1 MKKILMATLLL
12 LLFTAL
18 SSYGKNLKPYILGAE
33 SASSVNETVAKLKN
47 NLKSNN
53 FKIVGVY
60 SPAKK
65 SSKRIIVVTS
75 GDILAS
81 VKKFGGLRGFAAT
94 IRLAVTKE
102 KSKVLVS
109 YINLEYWGN
118 AYYQKDF
125 SKVQATYKKISAR
138 LKKSMSG
145 LGTLKNT
152 PFGSEDGEEPDDLQD
167 YHYMIMMPYFEDVN
181 ELKTFKSHSE
191 AVKKI
196 EKNLKNSKIMSKVYR
211 VDIPGTDLTLF
222 GIGLF
227 GEDGE
232 GYFLPKI
239 DFGHPKHT
247 AFLPYELLVKGK
259 DVVMLHGKYRIAI
272 SFPDLSM
279 GTFMKISGTPGDIED
294 MLESLT
300 K

>member
-1 MKKILMATLLL
+1 MKKILLATLIM
-12 LLFTAL
+12 LLFSAF
-18 SSYGKNLKPYILGAE
+18 SSYGEYLKPYILGAE
-33 SASSVNETVAKLKN
+33 SSNSVDETATK
-47 NLKSNN
+47 LKSNLESN
-53 FKIVGVY
+53 GFKVVGEY
-60 SPAKK
+60 SPAKDK
-65 SSKRIIVVTS
+65 NKRVIVVTS
-75 GDILAS
+75 NALLSA

-94 IRLAVTKE
+94 IRLAVTKG
-102 KSKVLVS
+102 KSNVLVS

-118 AYYQKDF
+118 AYFQSDF
-125 SKVQATYKKISAR
+125 SKVKNTYKKLAAA
-138 LKKSMSG
+138 LKKSMNG

-152 PFGSEDGEEPDDLQD
+152 YFGAKKGEEPDDLQD

-181 ELKTFKSHSE
+181 ELKTFKSHKE
-191 AVKKI
+191 AVKTI
-196 EKNLKNSKIMSKVYR
+196 EKNLKNNKNMTKVYR
-211 VDIPGTDLTLF
+211 VDIPGTDLTLY

-227 GEDGE
+227 GKDGE
-232 GYFLPKI
+232 AYFLPKI
-239 DFGHPKHT
+239 DFAHPKHT

-259 DVVMLHGKYRIAI
+259 EVVMLHGKYRIAI

>member
-1 MKKILMATLLL
+1 MKKIISFAIMLLFATTLL
-12 LLFTAL
+12 TSAQD
-18 SSYGKNLKPYILGAE
+18 LKPYILGAE
-33 SASSVNETVAKLKN
+33 STTDINQTVNK
-47 NLKSNN
+47 LKSNLKAKG
-53 FKIVGVY
+53 FKVVGEY
-60 SPAKK
+60 TPAKDK
-65 SSKRIIVVTS
+65 NRRVVVVTS
-75 GDILAS
+75 DNLLAA
-81 VKKFGGLRGFAAT
+81 VKKFGGLRGFAAA

-109 YINLEYWGN
+109 YINPKYWGN
-118 AYYQKDF
+118 AYFQDDF
-125 SKVQATYKKISAR
+125 DKVEGTYKKIASA

-145 LGTLKNT
+145 LGTLKNM
-152 PFGSEDGEEPDDLQD
+152 PFGSEDGIEAEDLRD

-181 ELKTFKSHSE
+181 ELKTFKSHKE
-191 AVKKI
+191 AVNTI
-196 EKNLKNSKIMSKVYR
+196 EKNLKSSKIMKKVYR
-211 VDIPGTDLTLF
+211 IDIPGTDLTLY

-227 GEDGE
+227 GKEGE
-232 GYFLPKI
+232 SYFMPRI

-259 DVVMLHGKYRIAI
+259 EVVMLHGKYRIAI

-294 MLESLT
+294 MFELLT

>member
-1 MKKILMATLLL
+1 MKKILLATLLL
-12 LLFTAL
+12 LLFSAF
-18 SSYGKNLKPYILGAE
+18 SSYGEYLKPYILGVE
-33 SASSVNETVAKLKN
+33 SSLSVDETVAKLKS
-47 NLKSNN
+47 NLKSND
-53 FKIVGVY
+53 FKIVGDY
-60 SPAKK
+60 SPAKDK
-65 SSKRIIVVTS
+65 KKHVVVVTS
-75 GDILAS
+75 NDILAA

-102 KSKVLVS
+102 NSKVLVS
-109 YINLEYWGN
+109 YINPEYWGN
-118 AYYQKDF
+118 AYFQSDF
-125 SKVQATYKKISAR
+125 SKVKSSYKKIAVR
-138 LKKSMSG
+138 LKKTMNG

-152 PFGSEDGEEPDDLQD
+152 PFGAKEGEEPDDLQD

-181 ELKTFKSHSE
+181 ELKTFNSHSE
-191 AVKKI
+191 AVKTI
-196 EKNLKNSKIMSKVYR
+196 EKNLKKNKNMTKVYR

-227 GEDGE
+227 GKEGE
-232 GYFLPKI
+232 AYFLPKI

-259 DVVMLHGKYRIAI
+259 EVVMLHGKYRIAI